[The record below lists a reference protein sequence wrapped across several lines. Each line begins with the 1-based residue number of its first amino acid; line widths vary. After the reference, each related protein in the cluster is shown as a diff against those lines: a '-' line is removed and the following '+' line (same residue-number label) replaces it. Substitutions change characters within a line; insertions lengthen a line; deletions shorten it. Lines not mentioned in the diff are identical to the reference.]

1 LISSTTLTARLKQP
15 PVAAAIATAAMAG
28 KSFLFCPTASFG
40 ALGCEA
46 R

>member
-1 LISSTTLTARLKQP
+1 LIDDLDRTLEAAA
-15 PVAAAIATAAMAG
+15 VAAAIATAAMAG